1 MTTACN
7 KEELSENHY
16 KRDLSSGRI
25 RIPNYQRDYA
35 WKDKNFRDLWE
46 DLEEAIEYNKKGQ
59 GHFIGTM
66 VVAKNEDNKKLY
78 DIIDGQQ
85 RTTTIFMLL
94 HVLANEQNEKDKQ
107 ETRKYL
113 YQKGE
118 LKLEVAPQNQS
129 FFKALLEAA
138 EKGNISHCEKD
149 ADTEGKQNLFEVL
162 KAILDKVSKLNKEE
176 ANERLEALLEM
187 VLMRLEEPDP
197 GRAIRTFQ
205 SVNDRGVPLLLLDK
219 LKSLFIYYSN
229 TFCDGKRGLDQFIND
244 HFGEIFKIFAKIKKS
259 NHISSVG
266 GFDEGDIFRYHAG
279 SQKFDGIEFLGHYE
293 TSTENTYEKL
303 KDELK
308 EIKKSK
314 LKSFIQS
321 YVSDLKNF
329 YQAFLDLLSEID
341 TNPTTLKAMLINTI
355 NPLFFNSLI
364 RLKIN
369 NELDDEAMKL
379 FAKTDIVFFKA
390 GKKMRTTAY
399 NLIEEY
405 LEKGKE
411 GLKSKMI
418 AQCRNHIESASWNL
432 VNNASNSSCFHYIFF
447 EKNCHE
453 MGLVDLKKLI
463 PGKQFSQ
470 QKEHIIPIN
479 LLEQRSNNKIRDLG
493 FENKEDLRAY
503 IDTYGNLISLEKSL
517 NLKASDKDL
526 YGKDEI
532 YKNSAIAFN
541 RRFNVKGFNKK
552 ALIKRNDEMQE
563 WLINTFFKDFA
574 AH

>member
-1 MTTACN
+1 MKTTI
-7 KEELSENHY
+7 KEIFQAEGYS
-16 KRDLSSGRI
+16 
-25 RIPNYQRDYA
+25 IPNYQRDYA
-35 WKDKNFRDLWE
+35 WKDKNFKDLWE

-94 HVLANEQNEKDKQ
+94 HVLASEQNEKDKQ

-118 LKLEVAPQNQS
+118 LKLEVASQNQS

-138 EKGNISHCEKD
+138 EKRNISHCEKD

-176 ANERLEALLEM
+176 VNERLETLLEM
-187 VLMRLEEPDP
+187 VLMRFEEPDP

-219 LKSLFIYYSN
+219 LKSLLIYYSN

-259 NHISSVG
+259 NHIFSVG
-266 GFDEGDIFRYHAG
+266 GPKFDEGDIFRYHAG
-279 SQKFDGIEFLGHYE
+279 SQKFDGIDFLGHYK
-293 TSTENTYEKL
+293 TSTDNTYEKL

-308 EIKKSK
+308 KVKKDE
-314 LKSFIQS
+314 LENFIRS

-329 YQAFLDLLSEID
+329 YQAFLDLLSEIG
-341 TNPTTLKAMLINTI
+341 TNPTTFKVMLINKI
-355 NPLFFNSLI
+355 NPRFFNSLI

-369 NELDDEAMKL
+369 NELDDETLKL
-379 FAKTDIVFFKA
+379 FAKTNIVFFKVGRDRA
-390 GKKMRTTAY
+390 NAY
-399 NLIEEY
+399 NLINEY
-405 LEKGKE
+405 LQKGKE

-418 AQCRNHIESASWNL
+418 AQCRNDIEQTSWKL
-432 VNNASNSSCFHYIFF
+432 AKNASNSSCFHYIFF
-447 EKNCHE
+447 EKNCQE
-453 MGLVDLKKLI
+453 MGFADLKKLI
-463 PGKQFSQ
+463 PEKQFSQ

-479 LLEQRSNNKIRDLG
+479 LLELDNEIEIQKLG
-493 FENKEDLRAY
+493 FEGKEDLRAY
-503 IDTYGNLISLEKSL
+503 IHTYGNLISLEGSFNSQAK
-517 NLKASDKDL
+517 DTDL

-532 YKNSAIAFN
+532 YKSSAIPFN
-541 RRFNVKGFNKK
+541 RHFDVKGFNKK
-552 ALIKRNDEMQE
+552 ALIKRNDEMRE
-563 WLINTFFKDFA
+563 WLINTFFKDFI

>member
-1 MTTACN
+1 MKTTI
-7 KEELSENHY
+7 KEIFQEEGYS
-16 KRDLSSGRI
+16 
-25 RIPNYQRDYA
+25 IPNYQRDYA
-35 WKDKNFRDLWE
+35 WKDKNFMDLWE
-46 DLEEAIEYNKKGQ
+46 DLEEAIEYNKKGHR
-59 GHFIGTM
+59 HFIGTM

-94 HVLANEQNEKDKQ
+94 HVLASKQNEKDKR

-129 FFKALLEAA
+129 FFKTLLEAA

-162 KAILDKVSKLNKEE
+162 KAILDKVSELSEE
-176 ANERLEALLEM
+176 GVNERLEVLLEM

-219 LKSLFIYYSN
+219 LKSLLIYYSN

-244 HFGEIFKIFAKIKKS
+244 HFGEVFKIFAKIKKS

-266 GFDEGDIFRYHAG
+266 GPNFDEGDIFRYHAG
-279 SQKFDGIEFLGHYE
+279 SQRFDGIEFLGHYE
-293 TSTENTYEKL
+293 ASTDNTYEKL
-303 KDELK
+303 KAELK
-308 EIKKSK
+308 KIKSTKST
-314 LKSFIQS
+314 LESFIQS

-341 TNPTTLKAMLINTI
+341 TNPTTLKVMLINSI

-369 NELDDEAMKL
+369 NELDDETLKL
-379 FAKTDIVFFKA
+379 FAKTDIVFFK
-390 GKKMRTTAY
+390 TTRILGSKAY
-399 NLIEEY
+399 NLINAY
-405 LEKGKE
+405 LKKGKE
-411 GLKSKMI
+411 GLKSEMI
-418 AQCRNHIESASWNL
+418 TQCRNDIELASFEL
-432 VNNASNSSCFHYIFF
+432 VKNASNSPCFHYVFF
-447 EKNCHE
+447 EKNCQE
-453 MGLVDLKKLI
+453 MGLADLKKLI

-470 QKEHIIPIN
+470 EKEHIIPIN
-479 LLEQRSNNKIRDLG
+479 LLELDNEIEIQKLG
-493 FENKEDLRAY
+493 FEDKKDLENY
-503 IDTYGNLISLEKSL
+503 IDTYGNLISLEAPL
-517 NLKASDKDL
+517 NSKASDKDL
-526 YGKDEI
+526 YEKDEI
-532 YKNSAIAFN
+532 YKSSEIPFN
-541 RRFNVKGFNKK
+541 KRFNVKGFNKK
-552 ALIKRNDEMQE
+552 VLIERNDEMRE
-563 WLINTFFKDFA
+563 WLIDTFFKDFA
-574 AH
+574 TH

>member
-1 MTTACN
+1 MKTTI
-7 KEELSENHY
+7 KEIFQAEGYS
-16 KRDLSSGRI
+16 
-25 RIPNYQRDYA
+25 IPNYQRDYA

-129 FFKALLEAA
+129 FFKALLEAV

-176 ANERLEALLEM
+176 ANERLEVLLEM
-187 VLMRLEEPDP
+187 VLMRLEERDP

-379 FAKTDIVFFKA
+379 FAKTDIVFFKS

>member
-1 MTTACN
+1 
-7 KEELSENHY
+7 
-16 KRDLSSGRI
+16 
-25 RIPNYQRDYA
+25 
-35 WKDKNFRDLWE
+35 
-46 DLEEAIEYNKKGQ
+46 
-59 GHFIGTM
+59 M

-94 HVLANEQNEKDKQ
+94 HVLANKQNEKDKQ

-138 EKGNISHCEKD
+138 EKGNIGHCEKD

-176 ANERLEALLEM
+176 VNERFETLLGM
-187 VLMRLEEPDP
+187 VLMRFEEPDP

-219 LKSLFIYYSN
+219 LKSLLIYYSN
-229 TFCDGKRGLDQFIND
+229 TFCDGKMGLDQFISD

-266 GFDEGDIFRYHAG
+266 GSNEGDIFRYHAG
-279 SQKFDGIEFLGHYE
+279 SQRFDGIDFLGHYE
-293 TSTENTYEKL
+293 TSTGNTYEKL

-314 LKSFIQS
+314 GKLQSFIQS
-321 YVSDLKNF
+321 YVSDLKSF

-341 TNPTTLKAMLINTI
+341 TNPTTFKAMLINTI
-355 NPLFFNSLI
+355 NPFFFNSLI

-369 NELDDEAMKL
+369 NELDDETLRL
-379 FAKTDIVFFKA
+379 FAKTDILLFKV
-390 GKKMRTTAY
+390 GRNMRANAY
-399 NLIEEY
+399 NLINEY
-405 LEKGKE
+405 LQKGKE

-418 AQCRNHIESASWNL
+418 AQCRNDIEIESTSWKL
-432 VNNASNSSCFHYIFF
+432 VKNAFDSSCFHYVFF
-447 EKNCHE
+447 EKNCQE
-453 MGLVDLKKLI
+453 MGLADLKKLI
-463 PGKQFSQ
+463 REKQLSQ
-470 QKEHIIPIN
+470 EKEHIIPIN
-479 LLEQRSNNKIRDLG
+479 LLKLDNEIEIQKLG
-493 FENKEDLRAY
+493 FEDKKDLGDY
-503 IDTYGNLISLEKSL
+503 IGTYGNLISLERPL
-517 NLKASDKDL
+517 NSQASDKDL

-532 YKNSAIAFN
+532 YKSSEIPFN

-552 ALIKRNDEMQE
+552 ALIKRNDETRE

-574 AH
+574 TQ

>member
-1 MTTACN
+1 MKTTI
-7 KEELSENHY
+7 KEIFQAEGYS
-16 KRDLSSGRI
+16 
-25 RIPNYQRDYA
+25 IPNYQRDYA

-59 GHFIGTM
+59 GAFIGTM

-94 HVLANEQNEKDKQ
+94 HVLANKQNEEDKQ

-129 FFKALLEAA
+129 FFKTLLEAA
-138 EKGNISHCEKD
+138 EKENISHCEKD

-162 KAILDKVSKLNKEE
+162 KVILDKVSKLSEE
-176 ANERLEALLEM
+176 EVNERLEALLKM

-219 LKSLFIYYSN
+219 LKSLLIYYSN

-259 NHISSVG
+259 DHISSVG

-279 SQKFDGIEFLGHYE
+279 SQRFDGIEFLGHYA
-293 TSTENTYEKL
+293 TSTEDTYEKL

-321 YVSDLKNF
+321 YVSDLKDF

-369 NELDDEAMKL
+369 NELDDETLRL
-379 FAKTDIVFFKA
+379 FAKTDIVFFKSS
-390 GKKMRTTAY
+390 KKMRTTAY
-399 NLIEEY
+399 NLIDEY

-418 AQCRNHIESASWNL
+418 DQCRNYIELASREF
-432 VNNASNSSCFHYIFF
+432 VNNASNSSCFHYVFF
-447 EKNCHE
+447 EKNCQE
-453 MGLVDLKKLI
+453 MGLADLKKLI

-493 FENKEDLRAY
+493 FEGKKDLEDY
-503 IDTYGNLISLEKSL
+503 IDTYGNFISLEKSL

-526 YGKDEI
+526 YGKDAI
-532 YKNSAIAFN
+532 YKESRIPFN

-552 ALIKRNDEMQE
+552 VLIKRNDEMRE

-574 AH
+574 TH

>member
-1 MTTACN
+1 MKTTI
-7 KEELSENHY
+7 KEIFQAQGYS
-16 KRDLSSGRI
+16 
-25 RIPNYQRDYA
+25 IPNYQRDYA
-35 WKDKNFRDLWE
+35 WKDKNFMDLWE

-94 HVLANEQNEKDKQ
+94 HVLANKQNEKDKQ

-129 FFKALLEAA
+129 FFKTLLEAA

-162 KAILDKVSKLNKEE
+162 KAILDEVSKLSEEE
-176 ANERLEALLEM
+176 ANERLEALLKM

-219 LKSLFIYYSN
+219 LKSLLIYYSN

-259 NHISSVG
+259 DHISSVG

-279 SQKFDGIEFLGHYE
+279 SQRFDGIEFLGHYA
-293 TSTENTYEKL
+293 TSTENTYEQLKDKL
-303 KDELK
+303 KEVR
-308 EIKKSK
+308 KSK

-329 YQAFLDLLSEID
+329 YQAFFDLLSEID

-369 NELDDEAMKL
+369 NELDDETLRL

-390 GKKMRTTAY
+390 GKKMKTTAY

-405 LEKGKE
+405 FEKGKE

-418 AQCRNHIESASWNL
+418 AQCRNYIELASREF
-432 VNNASNSSCFHYIFF
+432 VNNASNSSCFHYVFF
-447 EKNCHE
+447 EKNCQE
-453 MGLVDLKKLI
+453 MGLADLKKLI
-463 PGKQFSQ
+463 PRKQFSQ

-479 LLEQRSNNKIRDLG
+479 LVEQRFSNKSRDLG
-493 FENKEDLRAY
+493 FEDKTDLGAY
-503 IDTYGNLISLEKSL
+503 INTYGNLISLEKSL

-526 YGKDEI
+526 YGKDAI
-532 YKNSAIAFN
+532 YKESRIPFN

-552 ALIKRNDEMQE
+552 VLIKRNDEMRE
-563 WLINTFFKDFA
+563 WLIDTFFKDFA
-574 AH
+574 TH

>member
-1 MTTACN
+1 MKTTI
-7 KEELSENHY
+7 KEIFQAEGYS
-16 KRDLSSGRI
+16 
-25 RIPNYQRDYA
+25 IPNYQRDYA

-46 DLEEAIEYNKKGQ
+46 DLEEAIDYNKKGY

-94 HVLANEQNEKDKQ
+94 HVLANKQNEKDKQ

-113 YQKGE
+113 YQKGG

-129 FFKALLEAA
+129 FFKTLLEAA

-176 ANERLEALLEM
+176 ANERLEALLKM

-219 LKSLFIYYSN
+219 LKSLLIYYSN

-259 NHISSVG
+259 NHIS
-266 GFDEGDIFRYHAG
+266 EGDIFRYHAG
-279 SQKFDGIEFLGHYE
+279 SQRFDGIEFLGHYK
-293 TSTENTYEKL
+293 TSTDNTYEKL
-303 KDELK
+303 KAELK
-308 EIKKSK
+308 KIKSTKST
-314 LKSFIQS
+314 LESFIQS

-341 TNPTTLKAMLINTI
+341 TNPTTLKVMLINRI

-369 NELDDEAMKL
+369 NELDDETLKL

-390 GKKMRTTAY
+390 TKKLYSKAY
-399 NLIEEY
+399 NLI
-405 LEKGKE
+405 
-411 GLKSKMI
+411 
-418 AQCRNHIESASWNL
+418 
-432 VNNASNSSCFHYIFF
+432 NAY
-447 EKNCHE
+447 
-453 MGLVDLKKLI
+453 LKKA
-463 PGKQFSQ
+463 K
-470 QKEHIIPIN
+470 
-479 LLEQRSNNKIRDLG
+479 RD
-493 FENKEDLRAY
+493 
-503 IDTYGNLISLEKSL
+503 
-517 NLKASDKDL
+517 
-526 YGKDEI
+526 
-532 YKNSAIAFN
+532 
-541 RRFNVKGFNKK
+541 
-552 ALIKRNDEMQE
+552 
-563 WLINTFFKDFA
+563 
-574 AH
+574 

>member
-1 MTTACN
+1 
-7 KEELSENHY
+7 
-16 KRDLSSGRI
+16 
-25 RIPNYQRDYA
+25 
-35 WKDKNFRDLWE
+35 
-46 DLEEAIEYNKKGQ
+46 
-59 GHFIGTM
+59 M

-94 HVLANEQNEKDKQ
+94 HVLANKQNEEDKQ

-118 LKLEVAPQNQS
+118 LRLEVAPQNQS

-149 ADTEGKQNLFEVL
+149 ADTEGKQNLFKVL
-162 KAILDKVSKLNKEE
+162 KAILDKVDKLNKEE
-176 ANERLEALLEM
+176 VNERLEALLEM
-187 VLMRLEEPDP
+187 VLMRFEEPDP

-219 LKSLFIYYSN
+219 LKSLLIYYSN
-229 TFCDGKRGLDQFIND
+229 TFCDGKMGLDQFIND

-279 SQKFDGIEFLGHYE
+279 SQKFDGIDFLGHYE
-293 TSTENTYEKL
+293 TSTDNTYEQL

-308 EIKKSK
+308 KVEKDK
-314 LKSFIQS
+314 LENFIRS

-341 TNPTTLKAMLINTI
+341 TNPTTFKAMLINKI
-355 NPLFFNSLI
+355 NPFFFNSLI

-369 NELDDEAMKL
+369 NELDDETLRL

-390 GKKMRTTAY
+390 GKTMKAMAH
-399 NLIEEY
+399 NLINEY
-405 LEKGKE
+405 LQKGKE

-418 AQCRNHIESASWNL
+418 AQYRNDIEQASWNL
-432 VNNASNSSCFHYIFF
+432 VRNASNSSCFHYVFF
-447 EKNCHE
+447 EKNCQE

-463 PGKQFSQ
+463 REKQFSQ

-479 LLEQRSNNKIRDLG
+479 LLELDNEIEIQKLG
-493 FENKEDLRAY
+493 FEDKKDLDDY
-503 IDTYGNLISLEKSL
+503 IGTYGNLISLEGPL
-517 NLKASDKDL
+517 NSQASDKDL
-526 YGKDEI
+526 YGKDD
-532 YKNSAIAFN
+532 
-541 RRFNVKGFNKK
+541 
-552 ALIKRNDEMQE
+552 LQE
-563 WLINTFFKDFA
+563 
-574 AH
+574 

>member
-1 MTTACN
+1 
-7 KEELSENHY
+7 
-16 KRDLSSGRI
+16 
-25 RIPNYQRDYA
+25 
-35 WKDKNFRDLWE
+35 
-46 DLEEAIEYNKKGQ
+46 
-59 GHFIGTM
+59 M
-66 VVAKNEDNKKLY
+66 VIAKNEDNKKLY

-94 HVLANEQNEKDKQ
+94 HVLANEQNEEDKQ

-113 YQKGE
+113 YQKEE

-162 KAILDKVSKLNKEE
+162 KAILDKVSKLNNKEE
-176 ANERLEALLEM
+176 VNERLEVLLEM
-187 VLMRLEEPDP
+187 VLMRFEEPDP

-219 LKSLFIYYSN
+219 LKSLLIYYSN
-229 TFCDGKRGLDQFIND
+229 TFCDGKMGLDQFIND

-259 NHISSVG
+259 NHIFSAG
-266 GFDEGDIFRYHAG
+266 GPNFDEGDIFRYHAG
-279 SQKFDGIEFLGHYE
+279 SQKFDGIEFLGYYK
-293 TSTENTYEKL
+293 TSTENTYKEL
-303 KDELK
+303 KDGLK
-308 EIKKSK
+308 KVEKDK
-314 LKSFIQS
+314 LEDFIRS

-329 YQAFLDLLSEID
+329 YQAFLDLLSEIG
-341 TNPTTLKAMLINTI
+341 TNPTTFKAMLINKI
-355 NPLFFNSLI
+355 NPYFFNSLI
-364 RLKIN
+364 RLKIS
-369 NELDDEAMKL
+369 NELDDETLRL
-379 FAKTDIVFFKA
+379 FAKTNILLSKDRGGVISV
-390 GKKMRTTAY
+390 AY
-399 NLIEEY
+399 NLINEY
-405 LEKGKE
+405 LQKGKE

-418 AQCRNHIESASWNL
+418 AQCRNDIEIESASWEL
-432 VNNASNSSCFHYIFF
+432 VKNASNSPCFHYVFF
-447 EKNCHE
+447 EKNCQE

-463 PGKQFSQ
+463 REKQFSQ

-479 LLEQRSNNKIRDLG
+479 LLNLDNEIEIQKLG
-493 FENKEDLRAY
+493 FEDKKDLEDY
-503 IDTYGNLISLEKSL
+503 INTYGNFISLEGPL
-517 NLKASDKDL
+517 NSQASNKDL

-532 YKNSAIAFN
+532 YKNSEIPFN

-552 ALIKRNDEMQE
+552 ALIARNDEMRE

>member
-1 MTTACN
+1 M
-7 KEELSENHY
+7 
-16 KRDLSSGRI
+16 
-25 RIPNYQRDYA
+25 
-35 WKDKNFRDLWE
+35 
-46 DLEEAIEYNKKGQ
+46 
-59 GHFIGTM
+59 
-66 VVAKNEDNKKLY
+66 
-78 DIIDGQQ
+78 
-85 RTTTIFMLL
+85 
-94 HVLANEQNEKDKQ
+94 
-107 ETRKYL
+107 
-113 YQKGE
+113 
-118 LKLEVAPQNQS
+118 
-129 FFKALLEAA
+129 EAA
-138 EKGNISHCEKD
+138 EKRNISHCEKD

-162 KAILDKVSKLNKEE
+162 KAILDKVSKLNEE
-176 ANERLEALLEM
+176 EVNGRLETLLEM

-219 LKSLFIYYSN
+219 LKSLLIYYSN

-266 GFDEGDIFRYHAG
+266 GSNFDEGDIFRYHAG
-279 SQKFDGIEFLGHYE
+279 SQRFDGIEFLGHHE
-293 TSTENTYEKL
+293 ASTENTYEKL

-341 TNPTTLKAMLINTI
+341 TNPTTFKAMLINTI

-369 NELDDEAMKL
+369 NELDDETLRL

-390 GKKMRTTAY
+390 GKKMKTTAY
-399 NLIEEY
+399 NLINEY
-405 LEKGKE
+405 LQKGKE

-418 AQCRNHIESASWNL
+418 AQCRNDIEQASGKF
-432 VNNASNSSCFHYIFF
+432 VTNAFGSSCFHYVFF
-447 EKNCHE
+447 EKNCQE
-453 MGLVDLKKLI
+453 MSFADLKKLI

-479 LLEQRSNNKIRDLG
+479 LLELDNEIEIQKLG
-493 FENKEDLRAY
+493 FEDKKDLEDY
-503 IDTYGNLISLEKSL
+503 IDTYGNLISLEGPL
-517 NLKASDKDL
+517 NSQASNKDL

-532 YKNSAIAFN
+532 YKSSEIPFN

-552 ALIKRNDEMQE
+552 ALIKRNDEMRE

-574 AH
+574 TH

>member
-1 MTTACN
+1 MKTTI
-7 KEELSENHY
+7 KEIFQEEGYS
-16 KRDLSSGRI
+16 
-25 RIPNYQRDYA
+25 IPNYQRDYA

-46 DLEEAIEYNKKGQ
+46 DLEEAIEYNKKGY

-94 HVLANEQNEKDKQ
+94 HVLVSKQYEEDKR

-118 LKLEVAPQNQS
+118 LKLEVASQNQS
-129 FFKALLEAA
+129 FFKTLLEVA

-162 KAILDKVSKLNKEE
+162 KAILDKISKLSEE
-176 ANERLEALLEM
+176 EVNERLEVLLKM

-197 GRAIRTFQ
+197 GKAIRTFQ

-219 LKSLFIYYSN
+219 LKSLLIYYSN
-229 TFCDGKRGLDQFIND
+229 TFCDGKRGLDQFIID

-266 GFDEGDIFRYHAG
+266 GPEFNEGDIFRYHAG
-279 SQKFDGIEFLGHYE
+279 SQRFDGIEFLGHYR
-293 TSTENTYEKL
+293 TSTDNTYEKL
-303 KDELK
+303 KAELK

-341 TNPTTLKAMLINTI
+341 TNPTTLKVMLINRI

-369 NELDDEAMKL
+369 NELDDETLKL
-379 FAKTDIVFFKA
+379 FAKTDIVCFKSTRYMQSA
-390 GKKMRTTAY
+390 AY
-399 NLIEEY
+399 NLINAY
-405 LEKGKE
+405 LRKGKE
-411 GLKSKMI
+411 GLKSGMI
-418 AQCRNHIESASWNL
+418 AQCRNDIELAFRQS
-432 VNNASNSSCFHYIFF
+432 VNEAFNSSCFHYIFF
-447 EKNCHE
+447 EKNCQE
-453 MGLVDLKKLI
+453 MGLADLKKLI

-470 QKEHIIPIN
+470 EKEHIIPIN
-479 LLEQRSNNKIRDLG
+479 LLDLDNEIEIQKLG
-493 FENKEDLRAY
+493 FEDRKDLRAY
-503 IDTYGNLISLEKSL
+503 IYTYGNLISLEKPL
-517 NLKASDKDL
+517 NIKGKDKDL
-526 YGKDEI
+526 YEKDEI
-532 YKNSAIAFN
+532 YKSSEIPFN

-552 ALIKRNDEMQE
+552 VLITRNDEMQE
-563 WLINTFFKDFA
+563 WLIDTFFKDFA
-574 AH
+574 TH

>member
-1 MTTACN
+1 MKTTI
-7 KEELSENHY
+7 KEIFQEEGYS
-16 KRDLSSGRI
+16 
-25 RIPNYQRDYA
+25 IPNYQRDYA

-46 DLEEAIEYNKKGQ
+46 DLEEAIGYNKKGYE
-59 GHFIGTM
+59 HFIGTM

-129 FFKALLEAA
+129 FFKTLLEAA
-138 EKGNISHCEKD
+138 EKGSISHCEKD

-162 KAILDKVSKLNKEE
+162 KAILDKVSKLSEE
-176 ANERLEALLEM
+176 EVNERLEVLLKM
-187 VLMRLEEPDP
+187 VLMRFEEPDP
-197 GRAIRTFQ
+197 GKAIRTFQ

-219 LKSLFIYYSN
+219 LKSLLIYYSN
-229 TFCDGKRGLDQFIND
+229 TFCDGKRGLDQFILD

-259 NHISSVG
+259 NHISSVV

-279 SQKFDGIEFLGHYE
+279 SQRFDGIEFLGHYE
-293 TSTENTYEKL
+293 ASTDKTYEKL

-308 EIKKSK
+308 KIKKSK
-314 LKSFIQS
+314 LESFIQS

-329 YQAFLDLLSEID
+329 YQAFLDLLSEIN
-341 TNPTTLKAMLINTI
+341 TNPTTLKVMLINKI

-369 NELDDEAMKL
+369 NELDDETLKL

-390 GKKMRTTAY
+390 TRNLESKAY
-399 NLIEEY
+399 NLINAY
-405 LEKGKE
+405 LKKGKE
-411 GLKSKMI
+411 GLKSEMI
-418 AQCRNHIESASWNL
+418 AQYRNDIGLAFWQS
-432 VNNASNSSCFHYIFF
+432 VNNASNSSCFHYVFF
-447 EKNCHE
+447 EKNCQE
-453 MGLVDLKKLI
+453 MGLADLKKLI

-470 QKEHIIPIN
+470 QKEHIISIN

-493 FENKEDLRAY
+493 FEGKKDLEDY
-503 IDTYGNLISLEKSL
+503 IDTYGNLISLEKPL
-517 NLKASDKDL
+517 NSKGKDKDL
-526 YGKDEI
+526 YEKDEI
-532 YKNSAIAFN
+532 YKSSEIPFN
-541 RRFNVKGFNKK
+541 RCFNVKDFKK
-552 ALIKRNDEMQE
+552 EVLIERNNEME
-563 WLINTFFKDFA
+563 KWLSDTFFKDFA

>member
-1 MTTACN
+1 M
-7 KEELSENHY
+7 
-16 KRDLSSGRI
+16 
-25 RIPNYQRDYA
+25 
-35 WKDKNFRDLWE
+35 DLWE
-46 DLEEAIEYNKKGQ
+46 DLEEAIEYNKKGY

-66 VVAKNEDNKKLY
+66 VVTKNEDNKKLY

-94 HVLANEQNEKDKQ
+94 HVLASKQNEKDKQ

-129 FFKALLEAA
+129 FFKTLLEAA

-162 KAILDKVSKLNKEE
+162 KVILDKVSKLSEE
-176 ANERLEALLEM
+176 EVNERLEALLEM
-187 VLMRLEEPDP
+187 FLMRFEEPDP

-219 LKSLFIYYSN
+219 LKSLLIYYSN

-259 NHISSVG
+259 DHISSVG
-266 GFDEGDIFRYHAG
+266 GPTFDEGDIFRYHAG
-279 SQKFDGIEFLGHYE
+279 SQRFDGIEFLGYYT
-293 TSTENTYEKL
+293 TSTDNTYEKL
-303 KDELK
+303 KAELK
-308 EIKKSK
+308 KIKSTKST
-314 LKSFIQS
+314 LESFIQS

-329 YQAFLDLLSEID
+329 YQAFSDLLSEID
-341 TNPTTLKAMLINTI
+341 TNPTTLKVMLINRI

-369 NELDDEAMKL
+369 NELDDETLKL
-379 FAKTDIVFFKA
+379 FAKTDIVFFKVT
-390 GKKMRTTAY
+390 KCMRSAAY
-399 NLIEEY
+399 NLINAY
-405 LEKGKE
+405 LKKGKK
-411 GLKSKMI
+411 GLKSEMI
-418 AQCRNHIESASWNL
+418 ARCRNDIELAFGES

-447 EKNCHE
+447 ERNCQE
-453 MGLVDLKKLI
+453 MGLADLKKLI

-470 QKEHIIPIN
+470 EKEHIIPIN
-479 LLEQRSNNKIRDLG
+479 LLELDNEIEIQKLG
-493 FENKEDLRAY
+493 FEDRKDLGAY
-503 IDTYGNLISLEKSL
+503 IYTYGNLISLEQPL
-517 NLKASDKDL
+517 NSKGKDKDL

-532 YKNSAIAFN
+532 YKSSEIPFN

-552 ALIKRNDEMQE
+552 VLIERNNEME
-563 WLINTFFKDFA
+563 KWLINTFFKDFA

>member
-1 MTTACN
+1 
-7 KEELSENHY
+7 
-16 KRDLSSGRI
+16 
-25 RIPNYQRDYA
+25 
-35 WKDKNFRDLWE
+35 
-46 DLEEAIEYNKKGQ
+46 
-59 GHFIGTM
+59 M

-94 HVLANEQNEKDKQ
+94 HVLANKQNEEDKR

-113 YQKGE
+113 YQKGG

-129 FFKALLEAA
+129 FFKTLLEAA
-138 EKGNISHCEKD
+138 EKRNISHCEKD

-162 KAILDKVSKLNKEE
+162 KAILDKVSKLSEE
-176 ANERLEALLEM
+176 EVNERLEALLEM
-187 VLMRLEEPDP
+187 VLMRFEEPDP

-219 LKSLFIYYSN
+219 LKSLLIYYSN

-266 GFDEGDIFRYHAG
+266 GPDEGDIFRYHAG
-279 SQKFDGIEFLGHYE
+279 SQRFDGIEFLGHYE
-293 TSTENTYEKL
+293 TSTENTYEQLKDKL
-303 KDELK
+303 KEVR
-308 EIKKSK
+308 KSK

-341 TNPTTLKAMLINTI
+341 TNPTTFKVMLINRI
-355 NPLFFNSLI
+355 NPRFFNSLI

-369 NELDDEAMKL
+369 NELDDETLKL
-379 FAKTDIVFFKA
+379 FAKTDIVLFKSGRCMQSA
-390 GKKMRTTAY
+390 AY
-399 NLIEEY
+399 NLINAY
-405 LEKGKE
+405 LKKGKE
-411 GLKSKMI
+411 ALKSKMI
-418 AQCRNHIESASWNL
+418 AQCRNYIELASREF

-447 EKNCHE
+447 EKNCQE
-453 MGLVDLKKLI
+453 MGLADLKKLI

-479 LLEQRSNNKIRDLG
+479 LLELDNEIEIQKLG
-493 FENKEDLRAY
+493 FEDKKDLEAY
-503 IDTYGNLISLEKSL
+503 IDTYGNLISLEKPL
-517 NLKASDKDL
+517 NFKAKDKDL
-526 YGKDEI
+526 YEKDEI
-532 YKNSAIAFN
+532 YKSSEIPFN
-541 RRFNVKGFNKK
+541 RRFNAKDFNKK
-552 ALIKRNDEMQE
+552 SLIKRNDAMRE
-563 WLINTFFKDFA
+563 WLIDTFFKDFA